1 MNIDELKTQWQ
12 ELRLRVDKLEDN
24 NARLAHQLAAG
35 KAVNYKHQLAKT
47 FQRGIV
53 VSCVLPILAPLVVT
67 VLNFP
72 LWIAICYAL
81 FGVIMVCGNIW
92 IRNYI
97 MKADYMSLPVLQ
109 ALENAINLKLR
120 MRRLR
125 ILSVTIGSGV
135 ILSMLV
141 EIIYKT
147 DTAITT
153 GFVVGLVIGT
163 ILGIIKWR
171 EQSRLSRQIIEEL
184 RNADRPTLLD
194 FD

>member
-1 MNIDELKTQWQ
+1 
-12 ELRLRVDKLEDN
+12 
-24 NARLAHQLAAG
+24 
-35 KAVNYKHQLAKT
+35 
-47 FQRGIV
+47 
-53 VSCVLPILAPLVVT
+53 
-67 VLNFP
+67 
-72 LWIAICYAL
+72 
-81 FGVIMVCGNIW
+81 
-92 IRNYI
+92 
-97 MKADYMSLPVLQ
+97 MSLPVLQ
-109 ALENAINLKLR
+109 ALENAINLKFR

-184 RNADRPTLLD
+184 RNADRPTLSD